1 MSRRQPRSTRT
12 DTLFP
17 YTTLFRSLSFCRPHP
32 LRRHGVDLKR
42 GNVLMSVILFSAAAA
57 AAAASAGMEPV
68 ITVTAG
74 REQELSSAA
83 DALTVLDDR
92 RIKALNLPQ
101 VSDLLRLM
109 PGVSVN
115 VQGPQGSLTQIRI
128 RGAEANH
135 TLTFVDGI
143 EINDRSEEHT
153 SELQSLMRI
162 SYAVFCLKKKKKQ
175 N

>member
-1 MSRRQPRSTRT
+1 
-12 DTLFP
+12 
-17 YTTLFRSLSFCRPHP
+17 
-32 LRRHGVDLKR
+32 
-42 GNVLMSVILFSAAAA
+42 
-57 AAAASAGMEPV
+57 MEPV

-143 EINDRSEEHT
+143 EINDPASGNETRFETLSADT
-153 SELQSLMRI
+153 AARVELLRGAQSALWGADRKSVVEGKRVSVGVDLGGVRTI
-162 SYAVFCLKKKKKQ
+162 QQKKEKKIIK
-175 N
+175 

>member
-1 MSRRQPRSTRT
+1 MW
-12 DTLFP
+12 
-17 YTTLFRSLSFCRPHP
+17 
-32 LRRHGVDLKR
+32 
-42 GNVLMSVILFSAAAA
+42 
-57 AAAASAGMEPV
+57 PV

-74 REQELSSAA
+74 REQELASAA

-143 EINDRSEEHT
+143 EINAPASGNETRFETLSADNESGRASGRERVGQYVST
-153 SELQSLMRI
+153 WVV
-162 SYAVFCLKKKKKQ
+162 ADALKKKKHNIKTTI
-175 N
+175 